1 MGVAFSLNDE
11 ERQWLSRLARESITT
26 ALEGRE
32 ASPPPLPSAL
42 AGGTLAQSLG
52 SFVTL
57 NKDGDLRGC
66 IGNMVGREPLWQ
78 NVWRMARAAA
88 FEDPRFPALD
98 AAEWP
103 HCSLHISVLGPL
115 SPCPDPARIVIGRH
129 RLLLRMSAL
138 LHETGKFV
146 NLRNY
151 PLHSWQIIMG
161 TDIFGITD
169 AEKEVIAC
177 ISYYYHR
184 DNPARRTCITSA

>member
-66 IGNMVGREPLWQ
+66 IGNMVGAALAERLAHGPRRRLRGSPL
-78 NVWRMARAAA
+78 
-88 FEDPRFPALD
+88 
-98 AAEWP
+98 
-103 HCSLHISVLGPL
+103 
-115 SPCPDPARIVIGRH
+115 PCP
-129 RLLLRMSAL
+129 
-138 LHETGKFV
+138 
-146 NLRNY
+146 
-151 PLHSWQIIMG
+151 
-161 TDIFGITD
+161 
-169 AEKEVIAC
+169 
-177 ISYYYHR
+177 
-184 DNPARRTCITSA
+184 